1 MSTYTLTPNSLV
13 RYVRVSNLGQTFEQ
27 KKISAHIP
35 TPQDI
40 DYQRGYIVRYF
51 IQKANDKDSKIFEV
65 DEYGFAKFINSPFY
79 ITTEIDWRI
88 SGPTDEIRQ
97 SNMKA
102 IHFVKKQMPM
112 LKMYLVNYLQFSI
125 NNLELL

>member
-1 MSTYTLTPNSLV
+1 MSYPIPLKNV
-13 RYVRVSNLGQTFEQ
+13 YRYARVANLGQAFEQ

-65 DEYGFAKFINSPFY
+65 DDYGFAKFINSPFY
-79 ITTEIDWRI
+79 ITVEIDWRL
-88 SGPTDEIRQ
+88 SGSTDEIRQ

-102 IHFVKKQMPM
+102 INFVKKQMPA
-112 LKMYLVNYLQFSI
+112 LKMYLVNYLQFSK
-125 NNLELL
+125 NNLEL

>member
-1 MSTYTLTPNSLV
+1 MSYFIPLKNTY
-13 RYVRVSNLGQTFEQ
+13 RYASVAKLGQEFSP
-27 KKISAHIP
+27 KKIAAHIP
-35 TPQDI
+35 TPQDV

-79 ITTEIDWRI
+79 IAV
-88 SGPTDEIRQ
+88 EIRQ
-97 SNMKA
+97 SNMKS
-102 IHFVKKQMPM
+102 INFVKKQMPA
-112 LKMYLVNYLQFSI
+112 LKMYLVNYLQFSK

>member
-1 MSTYTLTPNSLV
+1 MNYYLPIKDV
-13 RYVRVSNLGQTFEQ
+13 FRYSSVAKLGQEFSA

-51 IQKANDKDSKIFEV
+51 IQKANDTDSKIFEV
-65 DEYGFAKFINSPFY
+65 DEYAFAKFTNSPFH
-79 ITTEIDWRI
+79 TAVQLDWRLI
-88 SGPTDEIRQ
+88 GSTDDIRQ

-102 IHFVKKQMPM
+102 INFVRKEMPA
-112 LKMYLVNYLQFSI
+112 LKMYLVNYLQFSKK
-125 NNLELL
+125 

>member
-1 MSTYTLTPNSLV
+1 MSYFIPLKNTY
-13 RYVRVSNLGQTFEQ
+13 RYASVAKLGQEFSP
-27 KKISAHIP
+27 KKIAAHIP
-35 TPQDI
+35 TPQDV

-79 ITTEIDWRI
+79 IAVEIDWRLA
-88 SGPTDEIRQ
+88 GPTDEIRQ
-97 SNMKA
+97 SNMKS
-102 IHFVKKQMPM
+102 INFVKKQMPA
-112 LKMYLVNYLQFSI
+112 LKMYLVNYLQFSK